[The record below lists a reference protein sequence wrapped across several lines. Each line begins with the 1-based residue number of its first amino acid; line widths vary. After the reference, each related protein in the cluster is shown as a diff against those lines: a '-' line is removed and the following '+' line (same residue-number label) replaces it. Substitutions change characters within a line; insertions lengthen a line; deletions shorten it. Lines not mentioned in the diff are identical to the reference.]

1 MKHILS
7 FFILHSLTS
16 CGVVASY
23 DYDKETNFKNYN
35 TYNYYATIESGLSQL
50 DNKRIIK
57 ITDSILQL
65 NGYTKS
71 TTPDFRI
78 NYYTKEGSI
87 SNRNTIG
94 VGIGGG
100 GRNVGYGISGGI
112 PIGGKTIDQQV
123 TLDFID
129 AKQDRLIWQGIIDGA
144 IKEKASPQ
152 WKEAYYKKIISK
164 LLKGFPPN

>member
-7 FFILHSLTS
+7 FFILLYLTS
-16 CGVVASY
+16 CGVTVHY
-23 DYDKETNFKNYN
+23 DYDKQTNFKNYN
-35 TYNYYATIESGLSQL
+35 TYNYYTTIESGLSQL

-57 ITDSILQL
+57 ITDSILQS

-71 TTPDFRI
+71 DNPDFRI
-78 NYYTKEGSI
+78 NFYTKEGSI

-94 VGIGGG
+94 IGVGGG
-100 GRNVGYGISGGI
+100 GRNAGYGISGGI
-112 PIGGKTIDQQV
+112 PIGGRKIEQLVTI
-123 TLDFID
+123 DFID

-144 IKEKASPQ
+144 IKEKASPR
-152 WKEAYYKKIISK
+152 WKETYYEKIISK